1 MDDVVVILETDKVSV
16 DVRSPTAGVVTAFH
30 AEEGATVLVGAP
42 LLKLDTSAAK
52 PAAKAAAAP
61 AAEKKAEAA
70 PTAAPK
76 VAAPPPPPTPLEK
89 KAAPSPPPKAA
100 GNQTLNP
107 RPNRTPIHAPPF
119 RTRVFVHAH

>member
-1 MDDVVVILETDKVSV
+1 VNVDDVVVIIETDKVSV

-30 AEEGATVLVGAP
+30 AEEGATVQVGAP

-52 PAAKAAAAP
+52 PAAKPAAAP

-70 PTAAPK
+70 PKPATK
-76 VAAPPPPPTPLEK
+76 VAASPPPPTPTEK

-100 GNQTLNP
+100 GDYTL
-107 RPNRTPIHAPPF
+107 
-119 RTRVFVHAH
+119 